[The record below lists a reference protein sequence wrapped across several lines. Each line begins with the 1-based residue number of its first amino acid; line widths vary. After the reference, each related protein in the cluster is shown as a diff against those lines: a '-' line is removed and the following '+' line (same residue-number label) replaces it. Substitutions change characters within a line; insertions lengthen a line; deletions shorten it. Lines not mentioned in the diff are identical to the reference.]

1 MQHVLEIEEFYYKQQ
16 NFNVMARAKK
26 TDQEKQEFID
36 LHFNEYK
43 AVLGWNFDV
52 NEWEKLDLE
61 KQYRRV
67 YDWLRRQE
75 NKEKEEVKKAE
86 EKLTEKLNTWYDCLM
101 EIDSYSLVEILKLK
115 DNINRYIDSSIRRK
129 KNKEIAEK
137 EKELAEFDQETKR
150 QLQGLEEQRQEEKEA
165 KQAQLKRL
173 KDKLNELQG

>member
-67 YDWLRRQE
+67 YDWVRRKE
-75 NKEKEEVKKAE
+75 NKEKEEAAE
-86 EKLTEKLNTWYDCLM
+86 KEAELNKRINGFADRLKNIEDLTVLEMLNLKQD
-101 EIDSYSLVEILKLK
+101 IDV
-115 DNINRYIDSSIRRK
+115 YIDYYVRVHK
-129 KNKEIAEK
+129 DKEIAERK
-137 EKELAEFDQETKR
+137 KELADFEAETQR
-150 QLQGLEEQRQEEKEA
+150 QLKELETRRKAEKGKLEEQIKKIDTA
-165 KQAQLKRL
+165 GNFL
-173 KDKLNELQG
+173 